1 MDTYSNTFYDTDT
14 MQRIGIYYDDCVC
27 EGDII
32 HNGDSDYLVV
42 SVYCTD
48 SEYEDPYDE
57 RNLDKYYEQNVYVE
71 NVPFENR
78 EYHSVEK
85 TNNGYL
91 VKLGLRI
98 IDGQAV
104 CPDINTEYRLTKDI
118 LNMLPWWYK
127 LKEKYD
133 GLSGSISRGT
143 AKLLWLRGEK
153 NSVSIKIE
161 KRYRGYR
168 MEGRVSHYN
177 SFDISISYMVG
188 KPCVLVNE
196 KRMDRTC
203 RYIAQ
208 KIANSYYEQEVKDG
222 N

>member
-1 MDTYSNTFYDTDT
+1 MDTYSNKFYDVDT
-14 MQRIGIYYDDCVC
+14 KNRIVLYYDCCVTDG
-27 EGDII
+27 EII

-42 SVYCTD
+42 SVVCTD

-71 NVPFENR
+71 KVPFENR
-78 EYHSVEK
+78 EYHTVEK

-104 CPDINTEYRLTKDI
+104 CPDTNTEYRLTKDI
-118 LNMLPWWYK
+118 SNMLPWGYK

-133 GLSGSISRGT
+133 GLTNSLSYGI
-143 AKLLWLRGEK
+143 AKLLWQEEDK
-153 NSVSIKIE
+153 NTVSINIK

-168 MEGRVSHYN
+168 KEGRVSYYN
-177 SFDISISYMVG
+177 SFDISISYIVG
-188 KPCVLVNE
+188 KPHDKEEE
-196 KRMDRTC
+196 KKIDRIC
-203 RYIAQ
+203 HSIAQ
-208 KIANSYYEQEVKDG
+208 KIAYDYYEKRS
-222 N
+222 